1 VAFGKK
7 FLAKRITLSQIMDVV
22 AWSFQ
27 MALNGSYPSK
37 GYSGEIL
44 DDPYRRRKAGKDL
57 GGVAF
62 RQCSRMS
69 FVFQAGEKFL
79 AFVGNA

>member
-1 VAFGKK
+1 MAFGRK

-44 DDPYRRRKAGKDL
+44 DDPYRRRKAGKD
-57 GGVAF
+57 
-62 RQCSRMS
+62 
-69 FVFQAGEKFL
+69 
-79 AFVGNA
+79 